1 MAICPVILISAKIL
15 NSKYPYLQ
23 IFPENNRLK
32 NQSKLK
38 GVISHPDGN
47 SPPSENWWQH
57 ILMDSM
63 YFFFFFHFHKELLR
77 RHQYRNE
84 QKHLIIT
91 IHFRGKWYVV

>member
-23 IFPENNRLK
+23 ISPENNRLK

-47 SPPSENWWQH
+47 SPPSDNWWQH

-63 YFFFFFHFHKELLR
+63 YIFFFYFHKELLR

-84 QKHLIIT
+84 QKHLIII

>member
-47 SPPSENWWQH
+47 SPPSENW
-57 ILMDSM
+57 
-63 YFFFFFHFHKELLR
+63 
-77 RHQYRNE
+77 
-84 QKHLIIT
+84 
-91 IHFRGKWYVV
+91 

>member
-47 SPPSENWWQH
+47 SPPSDNWWQH

-63 YFFFFFHFHKELLR
+63 YIFFLLPQR
-77 RHQYRNE
+77 TTEKTSIQEWAKAFNYYYSL
-84 QKHLIIT
+84 Q
-91 IHFRGKWYVV
+91 G